1 MGEYTRKT
9 KKELLRKQLEITGQT
24 EDFKMIVREGMM
36 DDILMD
42 DSFANVMR
50 LILFAQTTDEEE
62 ELLILLNYSREKLR
76 RMMIEK

>member
-1 MGEYTRKT
+1 MKNYTRKT

-24 EDFKMIVREGMM
+24 EDFKMIIREGMM

-76 RMMIEK
+76 RLMMEK